1 MYMGVIIGMVI
12 GGFIGMSLMCLVRI
26 NKRDAVTVV
35 KMFESEIE
43 HERVAAI
50 TEKKSKDYIEGM
62 TRIIMLFRNFFS
74 EELEDKQ

>member
-1 MYMGVIIGMVI
+1 MGVIIGMMI
-12 GGFIGMSLMCLVRI
+12 GGFIRMSLMCLVRI

-50 TEKKSKDYIEGM
+50 KEKKSKDYIDGM
-62 TRIIMLFRNFFS
+62 TRIIMLFRKFFS

>member
-1 MYMGVIIGMVI
+1 MGVIIGMMI

-35 KMFESEIE
+35 KKFEGAIE

-50 TEKKSKDYIEGM
+50 KEKKNKDYIDGM

-74 EELEDKQ
+74 EELEDKR